1 MKGFSMPTTAPKTI
15 KSLLTEM
22 PLIAILRGIHP
33 DEAPQVAKVLVEA
46 GFRIIEVPLNSP
58 DPIESIRHM
67 VHELGDQA
75 LFGAGTVTDPNSIAA
90 IKAAGGQ
97 LIVSPHLNA
106 DIVKITKKSELF
118 SIPGVATPSEAFT
131 ALAAGADALKL
142 FPGETIPPKVLKAIK
157 VVLPPQTL
165 LLPVGGINQ
174 ENMADYWQA
183 GAAGFGIGSNLYA
196 PGRDIKKIA
205 HRAKE
210 LVAAINKIRGD

>member
-1 MKGFSMPTTAPKTI
+1 MPISSPKTI
-15 KSLLTEM
+15 ESLLTEM

-33 DEAPQVAKVLVEA
+33 EEATQVATVLIDA

-58 DPIESIRHM
+58 NPIESIRRM
-67 VHELGDQA
+67 VYEMGDQA
-75 LFGAGTVTDPNSIAA
+75 LFGAGTVTDPDSIAA
-90 IKAAGGQ
+90 IKAVGGRV
-97 LIVSPHLNA
+97 IISPHLDV
-106 DIVKITKKSELF
+106 DIVGITKNSELF
-118 SIPGVATPSEAFT
+118 SIPGIATPSEAFT

-142 FPGETIPPKVLKAIK
+142 FPGEAIPPKVLKAIK

-174 ENMADYWQA
+174 GNMADYWHA

-196 PGRDIKKIA
+196 PGRKIEEIG

-210 LVAAINKIRGD
+210 LVAAMNRIRGG